1 MENFINQSPFSPFY
15 WTYFAVIYGYNKS
28 TKEGS
33 PMKTATMKRYTST
46 SRIPRYP
53 NAADRRYYLHRLLDG
68 ILGIATAV
76 GAFVTLI
83 FFLLL

>member
-1 MENFINQSPFSPFY
+1 
-15 WTYFAVIYGYNKS
+15 
-28 TKEGS
+28 
-33 PMKTATMKRYTST
+33 MKTATMKRYTST
-46 SRIPRYP
+46 SRVPRYP
-53 NAADRRYYLHRLLDG
+53 NAADRRYYLHKLLDG